1 MNLQTDWDMLV
12 MALTAYQDGGGSLGR
27 LAKRAGVG
35 KTTLRVWLSGETPK
49 TVTIGQ
55 AVMDVLRDS

>member
-12 MALTAYQDGGGSLGR
+12 MALRCYHDNGESLGR

-49 TVTIGQ
+49 TIAIGQ

>member
-12 MALTAYQDGGGSLGR
+12 MALRCYHDNGESLGA

-35 KTTLRVWLSGETPK
+35 KRTLRVWLCGKTPK
-49 TVTIGQ
+49 TIAIGQ
-55 AVMDVLRDS
+55 AVMDVLRDP